1 MAYSF
6 ANIPRATPPRSV
18 FRRNHNIKT
27 TINTDFL
34 YPIYVDECL
43 PGDVFKFKQHI
54 FARLSTPLTPV
65 MDNLYLDTFFFAVPV
80 RLVDKEFK
88 RLMGERPFGDVR
100 NDYTVPQLAVTP
112 KSGSLSD
119 YLGLPLLPDGKSV
132 SVCPWWHRAYNL
144 VYNEWFRDENL
155 CSARPIAGLHE
166 DGTQTEE
173 AESDY
178 ILCRRGKRKDYLTG
192 CTPWPQKG
200 EAAGLPVNFAG
211 ATVTVPSQ
219 KIINQF
225 NLCNPDT
232 GAVVYE
238 GAGFKVNSAT
248 ATSTAATVQMYPAST
263 EGGWGVPIPSGSY
276 AEMVTDDIHI
286 PVTFPQ
292 TAQVTINQLR
302 ESVAIQHLL
311 ETDARGGT
319 RYVELIRAHFNV
331 LSPDARQQRPEY
343 LGGTSQPLNVTTVAQ
358 TSASTTTSPQG
369 NLAAF
374 VTANSNAYWTKT
386 FTEHT
391 LIIGLANVR
400 ADLSYQQGV
409 PRMFSR
415 RTKYDFYW
423 PELANLG
430 EQSVLNKEIYAQGTE
445 DDDETFGYQ
454 ERWAEYRYHPNTVT
468 GQFRSTAP
476 ETLDYWHLAQK
487 FESLP
492 TLSQEFIEEHVPI
505 DRVLAVNTSVAPNM
519 ILDGWFE
526 LETARLMPLYSVPGL
541 GRL

>member
-155 CSARPIAGLHE
+155 CPARPIAGLHE
-166 DGTQTEE
+166 DGTQTDE

-178 ILCRRGKRKDYLTG
+178 ILCRRGKRKDYYSG

-211 ATVTVPSQ
+211 ATVHVPEQ
-219 KIINQF
+219 TWTQF
-225 NLCNPDT
+225 KMS
-232 GAVVYE
+232 GYE
-238 GAGFKVNSAT
+238 GNVGIGIGSNNVGATTTKASAYIVPMSSETFETQIPANST
-248 ATSTAATVQMYPAST
+248 ISVLRDSM
-263 EGGWGVPIPSGSY
+263 
-276 AEMVTDDIHI
+276 DI

-331 LSPDARQQRPEY
+331 VSPDARQQRPEY

-358 TSASTTTSPQG
+358 TSSSTDKSPQG

-374 VTANSNAYWTKT
+374 VTANSNACWTKT

-391 LIIGLANVR
+391 VIIGLANVR

-430 EQSVLNKEIYAQGTE
+430 EQAVLNKEIYAQGTA
-445 DDDETFGYQ
+445 DDNETFGYQ
-454 ERWAEYRYHPNTVT
+454 ERWAEYRYHPNTIT

-476 ETLDYWHLAQK
+476 QTLDYWHLAQK

>member
-80 RLVDKEFK
+80 RLVDKDFK
-88 RLMGERPFGDVR
+88 RLMGERQFGDVR
-100 NDYTVPQLAVTP
+100 NDYTVPQMAVSP

-119 YLGLPLLPDGKSV
+119 YLGLPLLPLGKSV

-155 CSARPIAGLHE
+155 CPARPIAGLQE
-166 DGTQTEE
+166 NGTIAEE
-173 AESDY
+173 VESDY
-178 ILCRRGKRKDYLTG
+178 VLCRRGKRKDYFTG
-192 CTPWPQKG
+192 CLPWPQKG
-200 EAAGLPVNFAG
+200 EAAGLPVNFSG
-211 ATVTVPSQ
+211 ATVH
-219 KIINQF
+219 I
-225 NLCNPDT
+225 
-232 GAVVYE
+232 
-238 GAGFKVNSAT
+238 
-248 ATSTAATVQMYPAST
+248 PAST
-263 EGGWGVPIPSGSY
+263 IEDVNLAGYAGSVGIQVNSLAQANATYANINIIPLSTPNGEWGTAVPKGARLSFPTAS
-276 AEMVTDDIHI
+276 VDV
-286 PVTFPQ
+286 PVSFPQ

-331 LSPDARQQRPEY
+331 ISPDARQQRPEY

-358 TSASTTTSPQG
+358 TSASTSDSPQG

-374 VTANSNAYWTKT
+374 VTANSEAYWTKT

-415 RTKYDFYW
+415 RTKYDFYF

-430 EQSVLNKEIYAQGTE
+430 EQPVLNKEIYAQGTE
-445 DDDETFGYQ
+445 DDNETFGFQ
-454 ERWAEYRYHPNTVT
+454 ERWAEYRYHPNTIT

-487 FESLP
+487 FDSLP
-492 TLSQEFIEEHVPI
+492 TLSQDFIEEHVPI

>member
-6 ANIPRATPPRSV
+6 ASIPKATPPRSV
-18 FRRNHNIKT
+18 FRRNHNLKT

-43 PGDVFKFKQHI
+43 PGDVFKFKQHL
-54 FARLSTPLTPV
+54 FGRLSTPLTPV

-100 NDYTVPQLAVTP
+100 NDYTVPQLAVSP

-144 VYNEWFRDENL
+144 VYNTWFRDENL
-155 CSARPIAGLHE
+155 CPARPIAGLHE
-166 DGTQTEE
+166 DGTETTE

-178 ILCRRGKRKDYLTG
+178 ILCRRGKRKDYFSG

-211 ATVTVPSQ
+211 ATVTVQSQ
-219 KIINQF
+219 QIQNQF
-225 NLCNPDT
+225 NLHDPST
-232 GAVVYE
+232 GALVYE
-238 GAGFKVNSAT
+238 GAGFKVNSAS
-248 ATSTAATVQMYPAST
+248 AAGTSATVQMYPSSSET
-263 EGGWGVPIPSGSY
+263 WGNAIPAGSY
-276 AEMVTDDIHI
+276 VELVTDPINI

-331 LSPDARQQRPEY
+331 ISPDARQQRPEY

-358 TSASTTTSPQG
+358 TSSSTDKSPQG

-430 EQSVLNKEIYAQGTE
+430 EQSVLNKEIFAQGTA
-445 DDDETFGYQ
+445 DDEETFGYQ
-454 ERWAEYRYHPNTVT
+454 ERWAEYRYHPNTIT

-487 FESLP
+487 FENLP

-505 DRVLAVNTSVAPNM
+505 DRVLAVNTATAPNM

>member
-144 VYNEWFRDENL
+144 VYNEFFRDENL
-155 CSARPIAGLHE
+155 CPARPVAGLHE
-166 DGTQTEE
+166 DGTQTIE

-178 ILCRRGKRKDYLTG
+178 ILCRRGKRKDYYTG
-192 CTPWPQKG
+192 CLPWPQKG
-200 EAAGLPVNFAG
+200 DAAGLPVNFAG
-211 ATVTVPSQ
+211 ATIGVPR
-219 KIINQF
+219 
-225 NLCNPDT
+225 
-232 GAVVYE
+232 
-238 GAGFKVNSAT
+238 
-248 ATSTAATVQMYPAST
+248 T
-263 EGGWGVPIPSGSY
+263 EGLFTWNSGIEGQSSESVGIGMVASYPTSGTASKQAYIIPGSDWSELKAGSDSRLGVVFPYTEANI
-276 AEMVTDDIHI
+276 
-286 PVTFPQ
+286 TFPQ

-331 LSPDARQQRPEY
+331 VSPDARQQRPEY

-358 TSASTTTSPQG
+358 TSSSTDSSPQG

-391 LIIGLANVR
+391 VIIGLANVR

-430 EQSVLNKEIYAQGTE
+430 EQSVLNKEIYAQGTS

-454 ERWAEYRYHPNTVT
+454 ERWAEYRYHPNTIT

-476 ETLDYWHLAQK
+476 QTLDYWHLAQK

-505 DRVLAVNTSVAPNM
+505 DRVLAVGTSVAPNM

>member
-144 VYNEWFRDENL
+144 VYNEFFRDENL
-155 CSARPIAGLHE
+155 CPARPIAGLHE

-173 AESDY
+173 VESDY
-178 ILCRRGKRKDYLTG
+178 ILCRRGKRKDYYTG
-192 CTPWPQKG
+192 SLPWPQKG

-211 ATVTVPSQ
+211 ATVGVPR
-219 KIINQF
+219 
-225 NLCNPDT
+225 
-232 GAVVYE
+232 
-238 GAGFKVNSAT
+238 
-248 ATSTAATVQMYPAST
+248 T
-263 EGGWGVPIPSGSY
+263 EGIFVWKSGIEGQSAESVGIGMTASYPTSGTASKQAYIIPNSDWSELKAGNASRLGVVFPYTEANIS
-276 AEMVTDDIHI
+276 
-286 PVTFPQ
+286 FPQ

-331 LSPDARQQRPEY
+331 ISPDARQQRPEY

-358 TSASTTTSPQG
+358 TSATTDKSPQG

-391 LIIGLANVR
+391 VIIGLANVR

-430 EQSVLNKEIYAQGTE
+430 EQAVLNKEIYAQGTE

-454 ERWAEYRYHPNTVT
+454 ERWAEYRYHPNTIT

-476 ETLDYWHLAQK
+476 QTLDYWHLAQK

-505 DRVLAVNTSVAPNM
+505 DRVLAVGTSVAPNM

>member
-100 NDYTVPQLAVTP
+100 NDYAVPELVVSP

-119 YLGLPLLPDGKSV
+119 YLGLPLLPEGKSV
-132 SVCPWWHRAYNL
+132 RICPWWHRAYNL

-155 CSARPIAGLHE
+155 CPARPIAGLHE
-166 DGTQTEE
+166 DGTQTTE

-178 ILCRRGKRKDYLTG
+178 ILCRRGKRKDYFTG
-192 CTPWPQKG
+192 CLPWPQKG

-211 ATVTVPSQ
+211 ATVGVPR
-219 KIINQF
+219 
-225 NLCNPDT
+225 
-232 GAVVYE
+232 
-238 GAGFKVNSAT
+238 
-248 ATSTAATVQMYPAST
+248 T
-263 EGGWGVPIPSGSY
+263 EGIFTWKSGIEGQSSDSVGIGLTASYPTSGTASKAAYIIPNADWSELKAGNASRLGVEFPY
-276 AEMVTDDIHI
+276 TEAKL
-286 PVTFPQ
+286 TFPQ

-302 ESVAIQHLL
+302 ESVAIQHFL
-311 ETDARGGT
+311 EAEARGGCS
-319 RYVELIRAHFNV
+319 RYVEVIRAHFNV
-331 LSPDARQQRPEY
+331 VSPDARQQRPEY

-358 TSASTTTSPQG
+358 TSATTGDSPQG

-374 VTANSNAYWTKT
+374 VTANSNAFWTKT

-430 EQSVLNKEIYAQGTE
+430 EQSVLNKEIFAQGTP

-454 ERWAEYRYHPNTVT
+454 ERWAEYRYHPNTIT

-476 ETLDYWHLAQK
+476 QTLDYWHLSQK

-492 TLSQEFIEEHVPI
+492 TLSQEFVEEHVPI

>member
-112 KSGSLSD
+112 KSGGLSD

-155 CSARPIAGLHE
+155 CPARPIAGLHE

-178 ILCRRGKRKDYLTG
+178 ILCRRGKRKDYFTG
-192 CTPWPQKG
+192 CLPWPQKG

-211 ATVTVPSQ
+211 ATVHVPEQ
-219 KIINQF
+219 TWTQF
-225 NLCNPDT
+225 QLSGYDGNV
-232 GAVVYE
+232 GI
-238 GAGFKVNSAT
+238 GIGSNSVGAT
-248 ATSTAATVQMYPAST
+248 AAKASAFIVPMSSETFGTQIPANSTISVLRDGM
-263 EGGWGVPIPSGSY
+263 
-276 AEMVTDDIHI
+276 DI

-331 LSPDARQQRPEY
+331 ISPDARQQRPEY

-358 TSASTTTSPQG
+358 TSSSTDKSPQG

-391 LIIGLANVR
+391 IIIGLANVR

-430 EQSVLNKEIYAQGTE
+430 EQSVLNKEIFAQGTS

-454 ERWAEYRYHPNTVT
+454 ERWAEYRYHPNTIT
-468 GQFRSTAP
+468 GQFRSTAA

-487 FESLP
+487 FDTLP
-492 TLSQEFIEEHVPI
+492 TLSQEFVEEHVPI

>member
-112 KSGSLSD
+112 KSGTLSD

-155 CSARPIAGLHE
+155 CPARPIAGLHE
-166 DGTQTEE
+166 NGTQTEE

-178 ILCRRGKRKDYLTG
+178 ILCRRGKRKDYFTG
-192 CTPWPQKG
+192 CLPWPQKG
-200 EAAGLPVNFAG
+200 EAVSL
-211 ATVTVPSQ
+211 
-219 KIINQF
+219 
-225 NLCNPDT
+225 NL
-232 GAVVYE
+232 
-238 GAGFKVNSAT
+238 S
-248 ATSTAATVQMYPAST
+248 
-263 EGGWGVPIPSGSY
+263 GGQIVMPPSGSLRLLDDSGN
-276 AEMVTDDIHI
+276 ALETSLHMRTGSSLSAPAGSAVTLQGVRDADGSAVPLSRIGLVYDDPI
-286 PVTFPQ
+286 PVTFAGASAA
-292 TAQVTINQLR
+292 TVNALR

-319 RYVELIRAHFNV
+319 RYVELVRAHFNV
-331 LSPDARQQRPEY
+331 ISPDARQQRSEY

-358 TSASTTTSPQG
+358 TSSSTDNSPQG

-391 LIIGLANVR
+391 IIIGLANVR

-430 EQSVLNKEIYAQGTE
+430 EQAVLNKEIFAQGIA
-445 DDDETFGYQ
+445 DDEETFGYQ
-454 ERWAEYRYHPNTVT
+454 ERWAEYRYHPNIVT

-487 FESLP
+487 FENLP

>member
-132 SVCPWWHRAYNL
+132 SICPWWHRAYNL
-144 VYNEWFRDENL
+144 VYNEFFRDENL
-155 CSARPIAGLHE
+155 CPARPIAGLHE
-166 DGTQTEE
+166 DGSQTTE

-178 ILCRRGKRKDYLTG
+178 ILCRRGKRKDYYTG
-192 CTPWPQKG
+192 SLPWPQKG

-211 ATVTVPSQ
+211 ATVGVPR
-219 KIINQF
+219 
-225 NLCNPDT
+225 
-232 GAVVYE
+232 
-238 GAGFKVNSAT
+238 
-248 ATSTAATVQMYPAST
+248 T
-263 EGGWGVPIPSGSY
+263 EGIFTWNSGIDGQSAESVGIGMTPTYPTSGTASKAAYIIPNADWSELKAGNASRLGVEFPYTEATIS
-276 AEMVTDDIHI
+276 
-286 PVTFPQ
+286 FPQ

-331 LSPDARQQRPEY
+331 VSPDARQQRPEY

-358 TSASTTTSPQG
+358 TSSSTDNSPQG

-391 LIIGLANVR
+391 VIIGLANVR

-430 EQSVLNKEIYAQGTE
+430 EQAVLNKEIYAQGTA
-445 DDDETFGYQ
+445 DDNETFGYQ
-454 ERWAEYRYHPNTVT
+454 ERWAEYRYHPNTIT

-476 ETLDYWHLAQK
+476 QTLDYWHLAQK

-505 DRVLAVNTSVAPNM
+505 DRVLAVSTSVAPNM